1 MAPLGIM
8 DRDSDG
14 KKLGESMITST
25 GNAKV
30 KHMIQLG
37 KKARERKKEG
47 VFLVEGMKMF
57 RETPR
62 DRLVQTFVS
71 ESFLQEPGH
80 EALLEGIRW
89 EAVKDSVFTQMSD
102 TLTPQ
107 GILSVVRQQERTV
120 EELFAGERPLLLI
133 LEDLQDPGNVGTI
146 FRTAEGA
153 GVSGIIMTRNC
164 VDIYHPKTVRATMG
178 SIYRMPF
185 LCVEELEPVLK
196 RMKEKGIVTF
206 AAHLKGQET
215 YDREDYCRG
224 TAFLIGNEG
233 NGLSSWLSR
242 QADRKIRIPM
252 EGQLESLNASVAAAI
267 LMYEAARQRRNV
279 T

>member
-1 MAPLGIM
+1 
-8 DRDSDG
+8 
-14 KKLGESMITST
+14 MITST
-25 GNAKV
+25 GNTKV

-47 VFLVEGMKMF
+47 VFLVEGLKMF
-57 RETPR
+57 LEAPRE
-62 DRLVQTFVS
+62 RLVQTFVS

-80 EALLEGIRW
+80 EKLLEGIRW
-89 EAVKDSVFTQMSD
+89 EAVKDSVFAQMSD
-102 TLTPQ
+102 TMTPQ
-107 GILSVVRQQERTV
+107 GILSVVRQKEQRI
-120 EELFAGERPLLLI
+120 EEMFAGKNPLLLV

-153 GVSGIIMTRNC
+153 GVSGILMTRNC

-178 SIYRMPF
+178 SIYRVPF
-185 LCVEELEPVLK
+185 LCVEELEPVLVW
-196 RMKEKGIVTF
+196 MKEKGIVTY
-206 AAHLKGQET
+206 AAHLNGQET

-233 NGLSSWLSR
+233 NGLSSWLSG

-279 T
+279 S

>member
-1 MAPLGIM
+1 
-8 DRDSDG
+8 
-14 KKLGESMITST
+14 MITST

-80 EALLEGIRW
+80 EALLEGIQW

-107 GILSVVRQQERTV
+107 GILSVVRQQERTA

-185 LCVEELEPVLK
+185 LCVEELGPVLK

-233 NGLSSWLSR
+233 NGLSSWLSQ

-267 LMYEAARQRRNV
+267 LMYEAARQRRNA

>member
-1 MAPLGIM
+1 
-8 DRDSDG
+8 
-14 KKLGESMITST
+14 MITSS
-25 GNAKV
+25 GNPKV

-47 VFLVEGMKMF
+47 VFLVEGVKMF
-57 RETPR
+57 REAPR

-71 ESFLQEPGH
+71 ESFLKDPEHGP
-80 EALLEGIRW
+80 LLEGIRW
-89 EAVKDSVFTQMSD
+89 EAVKDSVFAQMSD

-107 GILSVVRQQERTV
+107 GILSVVRQQEQEPRQ
-120 EELFAGERPLLLI
+120 LFAREKPLLLV

-178 SIYRMPF
+178 SIYRVPF
-185 LCVEELEPVLK
+185 LCAEDLDPVL
-196 RMKEKGIVTF
+196 RMLKENGIVTY

-224 TAFLIGNEG
+224 TAFFIGNEG
-233 NGLSSWLSR
+233 NGLSDWLAGR
-242 QADRKIRIPM
+242 ADRLIRIPM

-267 LMYEAARQRRNV
+267 LMYEAARQRRNSL
-279 T
+279 

>member
-1 MAPLGIM
+1 
-8 DRDSDG
+8 
-14 KKLGESMITST
+14 MITST
-25 GNAKV
+25 GNPKV

-47 VFLVEGMKMF
+47 VFLVEGLKMF
-57 RETPR
+57 REAPR
-62 DRLVQTFVS
+62 ERLVQTFVS
-71 ESFLQEPGH
+71 ESFLAEPEH
-80 EALLEGIRW
+80 AALLEGIQW
-89 EAVKDSVFTQMSD
+89 EAVKDSVFAQMSD

-107 GILSVVRQQERTV
+107 GILSVVRRQERKA
-120 EELFAGERPLLLI
+120 EDLFEGQKPLLLV

-178 SIYRMPF
+178 SIYRVPF
-185 LCVEELEPVLK
+185 LCVEELSPLITLL
-196 RMKEKGIVTF
+196 KEKGIVTY

-215 YDREDYCRG
+215 YDREDYSRG
-224 TAFLIGNEG
+224 TAFFIGNEG
-233 NGLSSWLSR
+233 NGLSEWLSG
-242 QADRKIRIPM
+242 QADRLIRIPM

-267 LMYEAARQRRNV
+267 LMYEAARQRR
-279 T
+279 TRI